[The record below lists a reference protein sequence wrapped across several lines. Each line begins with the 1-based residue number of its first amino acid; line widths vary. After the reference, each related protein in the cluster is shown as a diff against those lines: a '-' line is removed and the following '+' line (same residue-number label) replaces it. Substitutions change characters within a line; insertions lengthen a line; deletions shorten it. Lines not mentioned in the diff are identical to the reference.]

1 MNPAL
6 VLAVALDAV
15 VAWVALGLLALVRPH
30 STRWSAHVV
39 FPAGAVVCVV
49 LGVSGLLGVFGPVAE
64 SSLSLGASG
73 LVLRWRLDPLS
84 GFFLFL
90 IGASSLGSSVF
101 ASGYFRDGEGAPPG
115 QIACL
120 YHVFLGAMAL
130 VVLAADAFGFLLAW
144 ELMAVVS
151 YLLVLTRDDMPE
163 VRDAGF
169 LYLLMAHL
177 GGLCLLLMF
186 TLLAHAAAPSAQ
198 DWLPGLSFD
207 AMRHAALAPWTA
219 GAVMLLAVLGF
230 GAKAGLVPL
239 HAWLPEAHPAAPS
252 PVSALMS
259 AVMLKTAMYALLR
272 VSLDLLRVDS
282 MAWGLVLL
290 SLGLAGALGGVLHAA
305 VQDDMKRLLAYSSI
319 ENMGVAF
326 AAFGLTFVFRA
337 AGMPALA
344 ALALGAMLFHLLH
357 HAMVKNL
364 LFLATGS
371 VMHATSQRSLG
382 RLGGLLARMPW
393 VGWPALAGT
402 LAMAGLPLFGGFVA
416 EWLLLQAFVQ
426 SPALPQ
432 ALLGMCV
439 ALGAALLVLVA
450 ALAAYVMVKFYG
462 VIFLGRA
469 REPGLHAAH
478 DPGWAQRAGLLWLAA
493 AGVATGL
500 FPGLVLQLVRR
511 VELPL
516 LGSAVALG
524 DGWSQL
530 APVSAQRATFDPLA
544 LVLLGLVLTAAGLL
558 AAHAWRSA
566 PARRAAL
573 WACGAEP
580 GSPRMQD
587 SAEGFGQ
594 PVRRLFAPF
603 FDLHVQAPAPWQA
616 QPLYRESVAD
626 PVRSRVYAGLAR
638 GVLAGAR
645 ALGRVQQVG
654 MAGYLLYAFGT
665 LLVLLLVVLR

>member
-6 VLAVALDAV
+6 LLAVELGAV
-15 VAWVALGLLALVRPH
+15 VVWLLLGLAALVRPH
-30 STRWSAHVV
+30 CTRCSAHGV
-39 FPAGAVVCVV
+39 FPAGAVVCGIVAV
-49 LGVSGLLGVFGPVAE
+49 AGLLAVFAPPAE
-64 SSLSLGASG
+64 ASLGLGASG
-73 LVLRWRLDPLS
+73 FVLRWRLDSLS
-84 GFFLFL
+84 GFFLLL

-120 YHVFLGAMAL
+120 YHVFLAAMAL

-144 ELMAVVS
+144 ELMAVAS

-186 TLLAHAAAPSAQ
+186 TLLGHAAVPQSQ
-198 DWLPGLSFD
+198 DWLQGLSFD
-207 AMRHAALAPWTA
+207 AMRHAALPPWVA
-219 GAVMLLAVLGF
+219 AAAMLLAVLGF

-272 VSLDLLRVDS
+272 TSLDLLHVDS
-282 MAWGLVLL
+282 MAWGLLL
-290 SLGLAGALGGVLHAA
+290 LALGLAGALGAAAHAA

-319 ENMGVAF
+319 ENMGLAF
-326 AAFGLTFVFRA
+326 AAFGLTLVFRA
-337 AGMPALA
+337 AGLPALA
-344 ALALGAMLFHLLH
+344 ALALAAMLFHLLH

-382 RLGGLLARMPW
+382 RLGGLLQRMPW
-393 VGWPALAGT
+393 VGWTTLAAT

-432 ALLGMCV
+432 ALLGMLV

-469 REPGLHAAH
+469 REPGLQAAH
-478 DPGWAQRAGLLWLAA
+478 DPGWAQRAGLLWLAV

-500 FPGLVLQLVRR
+500 FPGLVLRLIRL

-516 LGSAVALG
+516 LGSAVATG
-524 DGWSQL
+524 PGWSRL
-530 APVSAQRATFDPLA
+530 APISAQRASFDPLA
-544 LVLLGLVLTAAGLL
+544 LVLLGLALAAAGVL
-558 AAHAWRSA
+558 AAHSWRG
-566 PARRAAL
+566 ARIRRSPS
-573 WACGAEP
+573 WACGELP

-594 PVRRLFAPF
+594 PVRRLFAPL
-603 FDLHVQAPAPWQA
+603 FDLHVQAPDPQQA
-616 QPLYRESVAD
+616 RPVYRESIAD
-626 PVRSRVYAGLAR
+626 PLRSRAYAAVAR
-638 GVLAGAR
+638 GVLGAAR
-645 ALGRVQQVG
+645 LLGRVQGVG
-654 MAGYLLYAFGT
+654 MAGYLIYTFGT
-665 LLVLLLVVLR
+665 LLLLLIVVLR

>member
-1 MNPAL
+1 MNSMFAL
-6 VLAVALDAV
+6 AA
-15 VAWVALGLLALVRPH
+15 ALGAAVGWVLLGLAALVRPG
-30 STRWSAHVV
+30 STRWSAHGV
-39 FPAGAVVCVV
+39 FPLGAVLCAV
-49 LGVSGLLGVFGPVAE
+49 LAIAGLLGVFGAPQQA
-64 SSLSLGASG
+64 SLALGASG
-73 LVLRWRLDPLS
+73 LVLRWRLDALS
-84 GFFLFL
+84 GFFLLL

-120 YHVFLGAMAL
+120 YHLFLAAMAL

-144 ELMAVVS
+144 ELMAVAS
-151 YLLVLTRDDMPE
+151 YLLVLTRDDMAE

-169 LYLLMAHL
+169 LYILMAHL

-186 TLLAHAAAPSAQ
+186 TLLAHAGAPGPQ
-198 DWLPGLSFD
+198 DWLQGLSFD
-207 AMRHAALAPWTA
+207 AMRQAQPAPWVI
-219 GAVMLLAVLGF
+219 GAATLLAVLGF

-272 VSLDLLRVDS
+272 VSLDLLHLDS
-282 MAWGLVLL
+282 MSWGLVLL
-290 SLGLAGALGGVLHAA
+290 SLGLASALGGALHAA

-326 AAFGLTFVFRA
+326 AAFGLTLVFRA

-344 ALALGAMLFHLLH
+344 ALALAGMLFHLLH
-357 HAMVKNL
+357 HSMVKNL

-393 VGWPALAGT
+393 VGWPALAAT

-426 SPALPQ
+426 APGLPQ

-462 VIFLGRA
+462 VVFLGRP
-469 REPGLHAAH
+469 REPGLLAAH

-500 FPGLVLQLVRR
+500 FPGLVLRLVRP
-511 VELPL
+511 VEQVL
-516 LGSAVALG
+516 LGVGVAPG
-524 DGWSQL
+524 EGWSRL
-530 APVSAQRATFDPLA
+530 APMSAQRATFDPLA
-544 LVLLGLVLTAAGLL
+544 LVFLGLLLTAAGVL
-558 AAHAWRSA
+558 AARAWRVA

-573 WACGAEP
+573 WACGEAP

-603 FDLHVQAPAPWQA
+603 FDLHVQAPSPRQA
-616 QPLYRESVAD
+616 QPVYRESVAD
-626 PVRSRVYAGLAR
+626 PVRSRAYEAVAR
-638 GVLAGAR
+638 GVLAAAR
-645 ALGRVQQVG
+645 LLGRVQQLG
-654 MAGYLLYAFGT
+654 MAGYLILSFGT
-665 LLVLLLVVLR
+665 LLLLLLGVLR